1 MSGIKKKQFR
11 FRIPWISSSSTGR
24 PSRPKQRSNSSLQLS
39 YAPPQ
44 PPPTPISEPLER
56 KVMFAVATSNPSEN
70 NIKVPA
76 DPVIANVSN
85 SPMQNSTMK
94 EEDATNFVNKVTTAN
109 PTTIT
114 KLPDHDKTV
123 SVVTLAGD
131 NRGAT
136 MHVADSHS
144 QSTRK
149 KGSIHDIHLINE
161 EEEKDEA
168 GKAYVNSNI
177 QSMNNSLMVQGSING
192 RDPGV
197 RVILPQQP
205 EPQVKRDLENRKDE
219 VNNISRVEKLTYQPM
234 VRRRC
239 LRGLM
244 VEPSDSDPE
253 NPDKPR
259 RHGCK
264 FSCGDVRKDKDS
276 GIL

>member
-1 MSGIKKKQFR
+1 MSGIKKKQIR
-11 FRIPWISSSSTGR
+11 FRIPWISGSSVGFQ
-24 PSRPKQRSNSSLQLS
+24 SRPKQRSNSSSQLA
-39 YAPPQ
+39 YAPQQ

-56 KVMFAVATSNPSEN
+56 KMMFAIATSNPSEN
-70 NIKVPA
+70 NIKVPV
-76 DPVIANVSN
+76 DPVTASVSN
-85 SPMQNSTMK
+85 SPLQNSTMK
-94 EEDATNFVNKVTTAN
+94 DDATNFVNKVTTEN

-114 KLPDHDKTV
+114 KLPDDDKTV

-149 KGSIHDIHLINE
+149 KGSIRNIHRTNE

-197 RVILPQQP
+197 RVILPQHP
-205 EPQVKRDLENRKDE
+205 EPQVKRDLENRRDE
-219 VNNISRVEKLTYQPM
+219 VKTVSQVEKLTYRPM

-244 VEPSDSDPE
+244 AEPSDSD
-253 NPDKPR
+253 PDKPR

-264 FSCGDVRKDKDS
+264 FSCGDVKKDNE
-276 GIL
+276 IL

>member
-1 MSGIKKKQFR
+1 MSEQKKKQFR
-11 FRIPWISSSSTGR
+11 FRIPWIAGSSIGFQSHR
-24 PSRPKQRSNSSLQLS
+24 KQRSKFPSQLS
-39 YAPPQ
+39 YSPPQ
-44 PPPTPISEPLER
+44 PPPNSNSEPQTPLER
-56 KVMFAVATSNPSEN
+56 NMMFAIATSNPSEK
-70 NIKVPA
+70 NIKLVE
-76 DPVIANVSN
+76 DPVTMNVSK

-94 EEDATNFVNKVTTAN
+94 DDATNFANKVAAVN
-109 PTTIT
+109 PTTAT
-114 KLPDHDKTV
+114 QFPTDDKTV

-136 MHVADSHS
+136 MHVAGSHS

-149 KGSIHDIHLINE
+149 KGSIHNIHRTKE

-197 RVILPQQP
+197 HVILPEKR
-205 EPQVKRDLENRKDE
+205 EPQVKQGLENREAE
-219 VNNISRVEKLTYQPM
+219 VKTVSRVERLTYQPM

-239 LRGLM
+239 LRGLL
-244 VEPSDSDPE
+244 VEPSDSDPD

-264 FSCGDVRKDKDS
+264 VSCGKDN

>member
-1 MSGIKKKQFR
+1 MSEQKKQFR
-11 FRIPWISSSSTGR
+11 FRIPWIAGSSIGFQ
-24 PSRPKQRSNSSLQLS
+24 SRRKQRSKFPSQLAYS
-39 YAPPQ
+39 PPH
-44 PPPTPISEPLER
+44 PPPTPIYEPQTTLER
-56 KVMFAVATSNPSEN
+56 NMMFAIATSNPSEK
-70 NIKVPA
+70 NIKLVA
-76 DPVIANVSN
+76 DPVTVNESK
-85 SPMQNSTMK
+85 SLMQNSTMK
-94 EEDATNFVNKVTTAN
+94 DDVTNFANKVATVN
-109 PTTIT
+109 PTTAT
-114 KLPDHDKTV
+114 QFPTDDKTV

-136 MHVADSHS
+136 MHVAGSYS
-144 QSTRK
+144 QPTRK
-149 KGSIHDIHLINE
+149 KGSIHNIHRTKEE

-197 RVILPQQP
+197 RVILPEKP
-205 EPQVKRDLENRKDE
+205 EPQVKQGLENREAE
-219 VNNISRVEKLTYQPM
+219 VKMVSRVERLTYQPM

-239 LRGLM
+239 LRGLL
-244 VEPSDSDPE
+244 VEPSDSDPD

-264 FSCGDVRKDKDS
+264 VSCGDIRKDN